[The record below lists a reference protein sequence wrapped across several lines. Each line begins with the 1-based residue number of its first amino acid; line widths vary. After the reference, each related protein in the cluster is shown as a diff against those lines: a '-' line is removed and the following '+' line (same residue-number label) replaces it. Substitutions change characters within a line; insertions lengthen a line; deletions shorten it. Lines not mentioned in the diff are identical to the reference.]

1 MTCDN
6 IYFKEKI
13 KSVLPFSIPEK
24 AYFVGIIFKAYR
36 EMRNNAGDL
45 TLGTKVIN
53 AIVKPPPSDLL
64 DEPVTMIFE
73 KNIVSLTLA
82 IAISE
87 LPPEDIT
94 TWWPSVVSILQ

>member
-36 EMRNNAGDL
+36 EMRNHTGDL

-73 KNIVSLTLA
+73 KNIVSLTLT
-82 IAISE
+82 I
-87 LPPEDIT
+87 
-94 TWWPSVVSILQ
+94 